1 MAVVI
6 SGKQPA
12 AISCD
17 QTSSRWTSS
26 DRCHPWCMRKL
37 LLLLPLIALLT
48 ACKNPLEMD
57 YCLRRMAVGDK
68 VEAETKKALGLGEN
82 DDLEVYCKEYEDIAL
97 SSGMVFLR
105 RR

>member
-17 QTSSRWTSS
+17 QTPSRWTSS
-26 DRCHPWCMRKL
+26 DRCHPWCMSKL

>member
-17 QTSSRWTSS
+17 QTPSRWTSS

-68 VEAETKKALGLGEN
+68 VEVETKKALGLGEN

>member
-1 MAVVI
+1 
-6 SGKQPA
+6 
-12 AISCD
+12 
-17 QTSSRWTSS
+17 
-26 DRCHPWCMRKL
+26 MRKL
-37 LLLLPLIALLT
+37 LPLLPLIALLT
-48 ACKNPLEMD
+48 VCQNPLEMD
-57 YCLRRMAVGDK
+57 YCLRWVAVGDT

>member
-17 QTSSRWTSS
+17 QTPSRWTSS

-68 VEAETKKALGLGEN
+68 VEAETKKALDLGEN

>member
-17 QTSSRWTSS
+17 QTPLRWTSS

>member
-1 MAVVI
+1 MVHEKA
-6 SGKQPA
+6 SAPLA
-12 AISCD
+12 
-17 QTSSRWTSS
+17 T
-26 DRCHPWCMRKL
+26 DRSADC
-37 LLLLPLIALLT
+37 LT
-48 ACKNPLEMD
+48 EPVRD
-57 YCLRRMAVGDK
+57 GYCLRWMAVGDK